1 MDTGDSS
8 HAAQLPP
15 IGGRV
20 VDGNGFR
27 ATVRYVGPVCTAKD
41 PTTPWIGVEFDD
53 PARGKHDGAVE
64 KPDGSSLRYFT
75 CVNGGSG
82 SFLKPGKFST
92 GISMAEGLRQ
102 RYVDMNAPFLAP
114 ENLLPD
120 AYASTSK
127 GGKKAIEFYGES
139 KIRQRQQVNTLD
151 HCTLRECSISK
162 AGELPALAEAAGAFV
177 NVDLKANLLSDW
189 QEVGLIASQ
198 TPLLEILSVGSN
210 MFKTPEGVPPS
221 LSSGA
226 CDRLRVLEIT
236 SCGITSWSQVAML
249 GEWAPSLKELY
260 ASDNNVSDVT
270 DVVALPTSGNG
281 HPNGEKRVGGF
292 RHLITL
298 DLSETELTSWEQ
310 QVACFSALPA
320 LSTLLL
326 NHNRVTDVD
335 LITSASTTT
344 TTSTSAA
351 AADSDG
357 TNPGPASG
365 DQVEGDKGGK
375 HCHNDRKGGA
385 ASSGIAP
392 PFAALSAISLSG
404 NRIGDWGAVDRLAGL
419 PSLRSLRFSGNP
431 VTSGLGA
438 SESRAA
444 CIARLPKVT
453 RVNASEVG
461 ARERADAEKLY
472 LRMLYNDLEKAQ
484 ESEEKGGQGL
494 TKREAEKRLAERH
507 PRQLW
512 ALHGDSMAFGGRGAG
527 LGQQGGSMAAG
538 MVQVTL
544 ISLAAVSCTVE
555 PVKKKLPASSLT
567 VGKLKQLCKRLFKVD
582 TDQQVLSHRPEP
594 GALLSTLDDDEKTL
608 SYFCVGDG
616 SEVLVNEIDERQQE
630 RDKERARQE
639 EEGRLEEQLRHADAL
654 TALRRGQVA
663 QDTASAQLAAGK

>member
-1 MDTGDSS
+1 MDPGDSS
-8 HAAQLPP
+8 QAAQLPS

-27 ATVRYVGPVCTAKD
+27 GTVRYVGPVCTAKD

-64 KPDGSSLRYFT
+64 KPDGSSVRYFT

-82 SFLKPGKFST
+82 SFLKPSKFST
-92 GISMAEGLRQ
+92 GISMAEALRQ
-102 RYVDMNAPFLAP
+102 QYVDMNAPLLAP

-127 GGKKAIEFYGES
+127 GGKKVQTCMPLGKCATPFRRKRDLCPMSSADQAIEFYGES
-139 KIRQRQQVNTLD
+139 KIRQRQQVDTLD

-177 NVDLKANLLSDW
+177 SVDLKANLLSDW

-226 CDRLRVLEIT
+226 CGRLRVLEIT

-249 GEWAPSLKELY
+249 GEWAPSLEELY
-260 ASDNNVSDVT
+260 AADNDVSDVS
-270 DVVALPTSGNG
+270 DVVAPSTSGNG
-281 HPNGEKRVGGF
+281 HPSGEKRVGGF
-292 RHLITL
+292 RRLIAL
-298 DLSETELTSWEQ
+298 DLSETELTSWE

-326 NHNRVTDVD
+326 NHNRVADVD
-335 LITSASTTT
+335 LITST

-351 AADSDG
+351 AAESDG

-375 HCHNDRKGGA
+375 HNHNDGQGGA
-385 ASSGIAP
+385 ASSSIAP
-392 PFAALSAISLSG
+392 PFAVLSAISLSG

-438 SESRAA
+438 SE
-444 CIARLPKVT
+444 
-453 RVNASEVG
+453 
-461 ARERADAEKLY
+461 
-472 LRMLYNDLEKAQ
+472 AQ

-494 TKREAEKRLAERH
+494 TKGEAEQRLAERH
-507 PRQLW
+507 PR
-512 ALHGDSMAFGGRGAG
+512 
-527 LGQQGGSMAAG
+527 
-538 MVQVTL
+538 QVTL

-555 PVKKKLPASSLT
+555 PIKKKLPASSLT

-639 EEGRLEEQLRHADAL
+639 EEGRLAEQLRHADAL
-654 TALRRGQVA
+654 TAIRRGQVRKCRN
-663 QDTASAQLAAGK
+663 QVLYQ

>member
-1 MDTGDSS
+1 
-8 HAAQLPP
+8 
-15 IGGRV
+15 
-20 VDGNGFR
+20 
-27 ATVRYVGPVCTAKD
+27 
-41 PTTPWIGVEFDD
+41 
-53 PARGKHDGAVE
+53 
-64 KPDGSSLRYFT
+64 
-75 CVNGGSG
+75 
-82 SFLKPGKFST
+82 
-92 GISMAEGLRQ
+92 MAEALRQ
-102 RYVDMNAPFLAP
+102 QYVDMNAPLLAP

-139 KIRQRQQVNTLD
+139 KIRQRQQVDTLD

-249 GEWAPSLKELY
+249 GEWAPSLEELY
-260 ASDNNVSDVT
+260 AADNNVSDVT
-270 DVVALPTSGNG
+270 DVLAPPMSGNG
-281 HPNGEKRVGGF
+281 HSSGEKRVGGF
-292 RHLITL
+292 RRLIAL

-310 QVACFSALPA
+310 QVACFSTLPA

-335 LITSASTTT
+335 LISPAPIP
-344 TTSTSAA
+344 TSTSAA
-351 AADSDG
+351 ATESDG
-357 TNPGPASG
+357 ANLGPASG
-365 DQVEGDKGGK
+365 DQVEGDKGGI
-375 HCHNDRKGGA
+375 HCHNDGKGGA
-385 ASSGIAP
+385 ASSGLASS
-392 PFAALSAISLSG
+392 FAALSAISLSG

-472 LRMLYNDLEKAQ
+472 LRMLYKDLEKAQ
-484 ESEEKGGQGL
+484 EVEEKGGQGL
-494 TKREAEKRLAERH
+494 TKGEAEQRLAERH
-507 PRQLW
+507 PRYRELW

-544 ISLAAVSCTVE
+544 ISLAAVSCTVA

-630 RDKERARQE
+630 RDNERARQE